1 MKRKTKNEKLAEE
14 IVHALRQIDDEDFQN
29 LSDDILK
36 GTVLSVINLLE
47 PKPKSRKK
55 IDNSWKDTRDQCS

>member
-14 IVHALRQIDDEDFQN
+14 IVHALRQTDDKDFQN

-36 GTVLSVINLLE
+36 GTVLSVINLLDYK
-47 PKPKSRKK
+47 PKPRKK
-55 IDNSWKDTRDQCS
+55 KDESWKNTRDQCS